1 LELLWILDLDVWIF
15 SECWLLE
22 FEYSPG
28 VCKSNIPP
36 PFSSEPVIGLVPGRP
51 LGLNAAA
58 RLQIMNMKSTH
69 NFGQGRLAHWLP
81 LCFGLAV
88 LNVRSEAADAPTA
101 GMVPLD
107 LKLPAPA
114 FKGTPVNI
122 QLSSYVEPLSDK
134 PRPAMMVPAGLKN
147 IARGKKLT
155 SSDKNATSEML
166 DKITD
171 GEKEASDQNIIF
183 LRKGTQY
190 VQMDLGA
197 PQEIFAI
204 VIWHAHNSAKV
215 YHDVIVQASDDP
227 EFNKEKTQT
236 LFNNDQ
242 DNSSALGA
250 GTDREYFE
258 TNEGRLINA
267 KGVKAR
273 YLRFYSKGS
282 TESALNEYTEVE
294 VYGRPAP

>member
-1 LELLWILDLDVWIF
+1 
-15 SECWLLE
+15 
-22 FEYSPG
+22 
-28 VCKSNIPP
+28 
-36 PFSSEPVIGLVPGRP
+36 
-51 LGLNAAA
+51 
-58 RLQIMNMKSTH
+58 MKSKY
-69 NFGQGRLAHWLP
+69 NFFSGRLA

-88 LNVRSEAADAPTA
+88 LSACSEAADAAKDKPA
-101 GMVPLD
+101 ADAPKEQAAPSSGMVPLD

-122 QLSSYVEPLSDK
+122 QLSSYMEPLSDK

-155 SSDKNATSEML
+155 SSDKNANSEML

-197 PQEIFAI
+197 PQEIFSI

-215 YHDVIVQASDDP
+215 YHDVIVQA
-227 EFNKEKTQT
+227 
-236 LFNNDQ
+236 
-242 DNSSALGA
+242 
-250 GTDREYFE
+250 
-258 TNEGRLINA
+258 
-267 KGVKAR
+267 
-273 YLRFYSKGS
+273 
-282 TESALNEYTEVE
+282 
-294 VYGRPAP
+294 